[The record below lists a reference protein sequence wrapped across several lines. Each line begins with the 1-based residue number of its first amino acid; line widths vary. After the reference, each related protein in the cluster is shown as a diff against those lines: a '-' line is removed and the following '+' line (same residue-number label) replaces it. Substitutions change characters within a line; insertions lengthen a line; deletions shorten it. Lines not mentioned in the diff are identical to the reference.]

1 MGYWAIDKRHSWSAE
16 REGVVRSSKGKSCCL
31 RRCVRL
37 DVNRKQILSHRL
49 YDGYLSSKKERW
61 SHCVT
66 RNGTYSDSEDGDL
79 NSVEPTRRDP
89 HSGYDDASVMEA
101 LDKIS
106 GGTQVVNEVGLLD
119 DAAMGAK
126 RQETKVRCIKY
137 KG

>member
-1 MGYWAIDKRHSWSAE
+1 M
-16 REGVVRSSKGKSCCL
+16 
-31 RRCVRL
+31 RL
-37 DVNRKQILSHRL
+37 DVNRKQILLHRL

-106 GGTQVVNEVGLLD
+106 GGIQVGNEDGLLD
-119 DAAMGAK
+119 KAALGAR
-126 RQETKVRCIKY
+126 RQETKVRHIKY
-137 KG
+137 EG